1 MPTAK
6 PIHFSRPLRKVTLAG
21 EKPPVVITA
30 EQLEATK
37 KESYQRGSADISALM
52 EQHLVEQREELV
64 HLQQKTF
71 ASLVARQED
80 LVEQLRNALPELA
93 LEAVCRV
100 LANVEIDRELV
111 VRLVEELLAEITQ
124 ARQSIEVSLS
134 AHDLKLIEGN
144 EAGFREKYPE
154 IEFRADPE
162 LQPGD
167 CIARSRH
174 GAIDGRLATK
184 LKTVE
189 LAFR

>member
-1 MPTAK
+1 
-6 PIHFSRPLRKVTLAG
+6 LAG